1 MTAPRAGGKM
11 TIEERILKVADA
23 LAANSQRQVEKLK
36 KRMAHLD
43 AELDKTED
51 ELQAELEKPNRRG
64 SFQPREN
71 GAIQCPWCWI
81 LYGKRGSMIPVAN
94 TDDLRCGICK
104 GIL

>member
-1 MTAPRAGGKM
+1 M

-23 LAANSQRQVEKLK
+23 LTANSQRQVEKLK

-81 LYGKRGSMIPVAN
+81 LYGKRVSMWPVAN
-94 TDDLRCGICK
+94 ADDLRCDICN

>member
-1 MTAPRAGGKM
+1 M

-51 ELQAELEKPNRRG
+51 ELQAELEKPNRRR

-81 LYGKRGSMIPVAN
+81 LYAKRRSMMPVAN
-94 TDDLRCGICK
+94 ADDLRCDICN